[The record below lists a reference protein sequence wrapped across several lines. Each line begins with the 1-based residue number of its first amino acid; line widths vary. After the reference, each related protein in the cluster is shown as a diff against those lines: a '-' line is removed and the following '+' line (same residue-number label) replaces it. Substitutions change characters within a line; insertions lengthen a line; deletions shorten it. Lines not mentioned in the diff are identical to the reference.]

1 MKKEKL
7 QRTYIGGQA
16 VMEGVMLKG
25 KTAYATAVRDPEG
38 KVQIESKRIAPPESG
53 KKWLRAPFIRGVV
66 NFVQSL
72 VLGNEV
78 LMRSAD
84 VAIEEDEEQ
93 QQSKAEKWL
102 TEKHKI
108 DLNGLW
114 NTLTTIVAVLLAV
127 VIFIFLPQKL
137 TNLISGWAGWGQTPK
152 GQELLWFNLIEGGIR
167 LVIFL
172 AYMLLITISKTLR
185 RVYMYHGA
193 EHKTITCVEKGMDLT
208 VDNVRSCRRVHDR
221 CGTTFLFIV
230 MIISIIIFSFANYG
244 VAEWLYVED
253 ATVNNVIRI
262 VLKLLL
268 LPIVAGVSYE
278 ILRLLSKSDAKILY
292 IFKWPGL
299 LLQRIT
305 TQEPTDDMIECAII
319 AYKTVEAMDADQMIP
334 EKMFAIGGKLSDIL
348 KRVKE
353 SFAQVGIDEEEAE
366 WIFALK
372 LGVPKSAI
380 AAGEER
386 ILKRAQV
393 QEILE
398 VVDERLT
405 GRPLWY
411 VMGDADFYGYT
422 LKVDERVLIPRRET
436 EELALQVVMSASLEE
451 NEEKTFEVLD
461 LCTGSGAIA
470 IAVAKELE
478 KKGVAANVTASDVS
492 ADALTVARENAAA
505 NHANVRFIQSDM
517 FARIRGRYD
526 VIVSNPPYIPTE
538 VVGTLQREVKDF
550 EPHLALDGG
559 ADGLDYYRRIA
570 KTGPKYLQKGGMIV
584 LEVGDGQASDVARLF
599 ADAEYTIIIKDMM
612 GKDRFVK
619 AIY

>member
-7 QRTYIGGQA
+7 KRTYIGGQA

-25 KTAYATAVRDPEG
+25 KTAYATAVRDPDG
-38 KVQIESKRIAPPESG
+38 KVQIESKRITPADQQ

-66 NFVQSL
+66 SFIQSL
-72 VLGNEV
+72 ILGNEV

-84 VAIEEDEEQ
+84 VAIEDDELQ

-102 TEKHKI
+102 TEQHKV
-108 DLNGLW
+108 DLNGVI
-114 NTLTTIVAVLLAV
+114 NTLTTVVAVLLAV

-137 TNLISGWAGWGQTPK
+137 TNLISGWVGWGQTPK
-152 GQELLWFNLIEGGIR
+152 GQQLLWFNLIEGGIR

-172 AYMLLITISKTLR
+172 AYMFLITISKTLR

-230 MIISIIIFSFANYG
+230 MIISIVIFSFANYG
-244 VAEWLYVED
+244 VAEWLYTD
-253 ATVNNVIRI
+253 NPTVNNLIRI

-268 LPIVAGVSYE
+268 LPVVAGVSYE
-278 ILRLLSKSDAKILY
+278 LLRLLSKSDAKILY

-305 TQEPTDDMIECAII
+305 TQEPTDDMIECAIV
-319 AYKTVEAMDADQMIP
+319 AFKTVEAMDADERIP
-334 EKMFAIGGKLSDIL
+334 EKMFAIGGKMSDIL

-353 SFAQVGIDEEEAE
+353 AFAQVDIDEEEAE
-366 WIFALK
+366 WIFSLK
-372 LGVPKSAI
+372 LGIPKSAI

-393 QEILE
+393 EEILK

-422 LKVDERVLIPRRET
+422 IKVDERVLIPRRET
-436 EELALQVVMSASLEE
+436 EELALHVVMSANLKDDD
-451 NEEKTFEVLD
+451 EKPFEVLD

-478 KKGVAANVTASDVS
+478 KKGVLANVTASDVS
-492 ADALTVARENAAA
+492 EDALELARENAQA
-505 NHANVRFIQSDM
+505 NHANVRFMQSDM
-517 FARIRGRYD
+517 FTRIRGYFD
-526 VIVSNPPYIPTE
+526 VIVSNPPYIPTD
-538 VVGTLQREVKDF
+538 VVETLQREVKDH
-550 EPHLALDGG
+550 EPRLALDGG
-559 ADGLDYYRRIA
+559 EDGLDYYRRIA
-570 KTGPKYLQKGGMIV
+570 KSGPKYLQKGGMII

-599 ADAEYTIIIKDMM
+599 TDAEYTIIIKDMM

>member
-1 MKKEKL
+1 MKKQNLKK
-7 QRTYIGGQA
+7 TYIGGQA

-25 KTAYATAVRDPEG
+25 RTAYATAVRDPEG
-38 KVQIESKRIAPPESG
+38 NVQVESKRITPPERQ

-66 NFVQSL
+66 SFVQSL

-84 VAIEEDEEQ
+84 VAIEDDDE

-108 DLNGLW
+108 DLNGLM
-114 NTLTTIVAVLLAV
+114 NGITTVVAILMAV

-137 TNLISGWAGWGQTPK
+137 TNLISGWVGWGETPK
-152 GQELLWFNLIEGGIR
+152 GQQLLWFNLIEGGIR
-167 LVIFL
+167 LVVFL
-172 AYMLLITISKTLR
+172 AYMLLMTVSKTLR

-193 EHKTITCVEKGMDLT
+193 EHKTITCFEKGMDLT

-230 MIISIIIFSFANYG
+230 MIVSILIFSFANYG
-244 VAEWLYVED
+244 VAEWLYVD
-253 ATVNNVIRI
+253 NATVNNVIRI
-262 VLKLLL
+262 VLKLLM

-299 LLQRIT
+299 LLQRVT
-305 TQEPTDDMIECAII
+305 TQEPTDDMIECAIV
-319 AYKTVEAMDADQMIP
+319 AFKTVEAMDADEKIP

-348 KRVKE
+348 KRTKE
-353 SFAQVGIDEEEAE
+353 RFERAGIDEEEAE
-366 WIFALK
+366 WIFSLK
-372 LGVPKSAI
+372 LGIPKSAI
-380 AAGEER
+380 AGGEER
-386 ILKRAQV
+386 ILKRQDV
-393 QEILE
+393 QEILD
-398 VVDERLT
+398 VVDQRLT

-411 VMGDADFYGYT
+411 IMGDTDFYGYT

-436 EELALQVVMSASLEE
+436 EELALHVVMSVAAESFNGECE
-451 NEEKTFEVLD
+451 ILD

-478 KKGVAANVTASDVS
+478 KKGIAANVTASDIS
-492 ADALTVARENAAA
+492 EGALELARENAAA
-505 NHANVRFIQSDM
+505 NYANVRFVQSDL
-517 FARIRGRYD
+517 FVRLRNRYH

-538 VVGTLQREVKDF
+538 VIEGLQREVKDY
-550 EPHLALDGG
+550 EPRLALDGG
-559 ADGLDYYRRIA
+559 EDGLEFYRRIA
-570 KTGPKYLQKGGMIV
+570 RSAPAHLEKGGMVIV
-584 LEVGDGQASDVARLF
+584 EVGDGQASDVAKLF
-599 ADAEYTIIIKDMM
+599 TTAEYTIIIKDMA

-619 AIY
+619 AIF